1 MIMQAQRVYLIGIGG
16 AGLSAIAT
24 VLLEQ
29 GYQVSGSDLRAS
41 PATDRLARLG
51 ATVHIGHAAPNLGDV
66 DVVIISSAV
75 PQDNPELAEAHRRGI
90 PVVKRA
96 EWLGRMMAGKRGVAV
111 AGTHGKT
118 TTTAMIALI
127 LRDAGLDPT
136 FIVGGDIPQLET
148 NAAAGKSDIFVIEAD
163 EYDRTFLGLQPE
175 VAVVTILE
183 WDHPDCYP
191 TPESMHDAFRLF
203 LGRVPQAGLVVACG
217 DEPGVGEL
225 LQAWQ
230 ARGAGESAPE
240 AGELPALKT
249 YGLLGGN
256 QWQAT
261 HVHPNPRGGYDFNV
275 QHTDAPARGGRRSG
289 QVSLAVPGIHNVKN
303 ALAALVV
310 ADHLGISWSRA
321 AGTLSH
327 FTGVGRR
334 FEEKGQVGDIL
345 VVDDYAHHP
354 TEIRATLAAAR
365 ARYPGRAIWAVFQP
379 HTYSRTR
386 ALLDDFARAFADA
399 DHVLLVDIFAAREQD
414 DGSIHS
420 RDILARMSHPDAHY
434 VGGLAEA
441 ADFLGRHLRAGD
453 VLITLGAGDGYRIGE
468 MVLKQAARG
477 SAGAR
482 PSHASSIR
490 ALAQVLST
498 HFGSRLSHDEPLAK
512 HTMLHV
518 GGPADLWLTAE
529 TLNELIEAVAL
540 AKRYAV
546 PVLLLGNGA
555 NLLAS
560 DRGVRGLVL
569 HNRCQQVRLPG
580 AEPPGRALDPDHILV
595 ESGVILP
602 SLVHRLA
609 NLGLS
614 GLEWAVGVPGT
625 VGGAVVNNAG
635 AHGSSMADCLVR
647 AELYSPASGRREW
660 QPVDWFQYEYRSSR
674 LKPRPGQEAAPTGE
688 RHVVLQAE
696 LALARKTPAEIEKQ
710 VAEYSAHRRTSQP
723 PGASL
728 GSMFKNPPGD
738 YAGRLIEAAGLKGSQ
753 VGGAQISPLHANFF
767 INRGDAK
774 AADFVALID
783 LARQNVK
790 ARFNIDLELE
800 IQKVGDWA
808 DA

>member
-1 MIMQAQRVYLIGIGG
+1 MMMQAGRVHLIGIGG

-41 PATDRLARLG
+41 PVTERLARTG
-51 ATVHIGHAAPNLGDV
+51 ATVHIGHAAANLGDV
-66 DVVIISSAV
+66 EVVIVSSAV
-75 PQDNPELAEAHRRGI
+75 PEENPEVAEARRRGI

-148 NAAAGKSDIFVIEAD
+148 NAAAGAGQVFVIEAD

-191 TPESMHDAFRLF
+191 TPESMHEAFRQF
-203 LGRVPQAGLVVACG
+203 LCRVPQGGLVVACG
-217 DEPGVGEL
+217 DEPGVQKL
-225 LQAWQ
+225 LED
-230 ARGAGESAPE
+230 RTAGGRDVAEIA
-240 AGELPALKT
+240 AVVT
-249 YGLLGGN
+249 YGLKAAN
-256 QWQAT
+256 DWQA
-261 HVHPNPRGGYDFNV
+261 VDPRPNPRGGYDFGV
-275 QHTDAPARGGRRSG
+275 QLTRTGRRAG
-289 QVSLAVPGIHNVKN
+289 QVSLAVPGMHNVKN

-310 ADHLGISWSRA
+310 ADYLGISRSQA

-334 FEEKGQVGDIL
+334 FEEKGQAGDIL

-354 TEIRATLAAAR
+354 TEIRATLEAAR
-365 ARYPGRAIWAVFQP
+365 GRYPGRAIWAVFQP

-386 ALLDDFARAFADA
+386 ALLDDFARAFGGA
-399 DHVLLVDIFAAREQD
+399 DHVVLVDIFPAREQD
-414 DGSIHS
+414 DGSVHS
-420 RDILARMSHPDAHY
+420 QDILARMSHPDARY
-434 VGGLAEA
+434 IGGLAEA
-441 ADFLGRHLRAGD
+441 ADFLTRHVRAGD

-468 MVLKQAARG
+468 MVLKQAGR
-477 SAGAR
+477 SDKGAKT
-482 PSHASSIR
+482 SHTSNLR
-490 ALAQVLST
+490 ALAQALYAL
-498 HFGSRLSHDEPLAK
+498 FENRLSYDEPLAR

-518 GGPADLWLTAE
+518 GGPADLWLTA
-529 TLNELIEAVAL
+529 TTPNELIEAMTL
-540 AKRYAV
+540 AGQYEV
-546 PVLLLGNGA
+546 PVLLLGSGA
-555 NLLAS
+555 NLLVG

-569 HNRCQQVRLPG
+569 HNRCQQVWLPG
-580 AEPPGRALDPDHILV
+580 EETRDAADDPIHVIL

-602 SLVHRLA
+602 SLAHRLA
-609 NLGLS
+609 HLGLS

-635 AHGSSMADCLVR
+635 AHGTSMADCLAR

-660 QPVDWFQYEYRSSR
+660 QPVDWFEYEYRSSR
-674 LKPRPGQEAAPTGE
+674 LKRLSAGGATQTRE
-688 RHVVLQAE
+688 RYVVLQAE
-696 LALARKTPAEIEKQ
+696 LALTRKTPAEIENQ
-710 VAEYSAHRRTSQP
+710 LAAYSAQRRASQP
-723 PGASL
+723 PGASI

-738 YAGRLIEAAGLKGSQ
+738 YAGRLIEAAGLKGKQ
-753 VGGAQISPLHANFF
+753 VGGAQISTLHANFF
-767 INRGDAK
+767 INRGGAK
-774 AADFVALID
+774 ADDFAALID
-783 LARQNVK
+783 LTRQQVK

-800 IQKVGDWA
+800 IQEVGDWG
-808 DA
+808 DE